1 MMQLLR
7 AFVLIPLIL
16 SVLLA
21 DYNRTEHVIFEVQT
35 LSTPPKI
42 KNQQRAHY
50 PFEMR
55 RQGISGHVI
64 IDFIVDEEGNVQDPL
79 VKFSTNS
86 FFNNS
91 ALIAVKKWKYR
102 PGVKNSRLVATRV
115 LERIDFTLNQE
126 P

>member
-1 MMQLLR
+1 MTQIVRILI
-7 AFVLIPLIL
+7 LIPIFVSIL
-16 SVLLA
+16 FA
-21 DYNRTEHVIFEVQT
+21 GYDRTEHVIFEVQT

-91 ALIAVKKWKYR
+91 ALIAVKTWKYR